1 MRLSPELITAAS
13 FNPTKKS
20 HQMSIVDM
28 CQGIE
33 SQQITLP
40 LYQRD
45 LSWTI
50 EKCISLLNYQ
60 LLGKAPV
67 APISFNVITDTASC
81 VPQVTFL
88 DRDKIAAVQRGQY
101 SVVDGQQRLST
112 NYKAYINH
120 EDFTP
125 IVLDLSCGRFFLLE
139 KPPRTNQIPVG
150 ILLNKEDS
158 VLFRYVAEKPS
169 LSKPE
174 VTNLLIQ
181 IRSKFKNYNYTIN
194 SADNLSEEEQ
204 VEWFEVL
211 NNAGSLVSI
220 IQMRFAKLKVHGIDI
235 YTQYTNRFV
244 RKLLQKGYNLFVKQ
258 KTSVS
263 YPVAALNPA
272 YEKLVGKAHS
282 PNYTPIPSDTKE
294 NQLCA
299 LPPDAL
305 VACFDLTLEALDHVL
320 QFLQLH
326 SLKPPARI
334 EYINYL
340 IGYFVFNGKEISPA
354 AEDALVRWY
363 SQVDFNNMTNT
374 NRRDVYTE
382 LISLR

>member
-1 MRLSPELITAAS
+1 MRISPELMAAAS

-50 EKCISLLNYQ
+50 PKCIDLLNYQ

-67 APISFNVITDTASC
+67 APISFNVVTDTASC

-88 DRDKIAAVQRGQY
+88 DRDKIADVQRGQY

-120 EDFTP
+120 EDFQH
-125 IVLDLSCGRFFLLE
+125 IVLDLSCGKFFLLE
-139 KPPRTNQIPVG
+139 KPPRNNQIPVG
-150 ILLNKEDS
+150 ILLNKEDA
-158 VLFRYVAEKPS
+158 VLFRYVAGKPS

-181 IRSKFKNYNYTIN
+181 IRSKFKNYNYTIT
-194 SADNLSEEEQ
+194 SAENLSEEEQ

-244 RKLLQKGYNLFVKQ
+244 RKLAAEGYNLFVKQ
-258 KTSVS
+258 KTAVS
-263 YPVAALNPA
+263 YPIAALNPA
-272 YEKLVGKAHS
+272 YEVLVGKSHS
-282 PNYTPIPSDTKE
+282 PYYTPIPSDTKE

-299 LPPDAL
+299 LPPDTL
-305 VACFDLTLEALDHVL
+305 VACFDRTLDALDHVL
-320 QFLQLH
+320 AFIKAH
-326 SLKPPARI
+326 SLNPPTRI

-340 IGYFVFNGKEISPA
+340 IGYFVFNGEALSPSLTDRMVA
-354 AEDALVRWY
+354 WY
-363 SQVDFNNMTNT
+363 TTVNFNNMTNT
-374 NRRDVYTE
+374 NRRDAYTE